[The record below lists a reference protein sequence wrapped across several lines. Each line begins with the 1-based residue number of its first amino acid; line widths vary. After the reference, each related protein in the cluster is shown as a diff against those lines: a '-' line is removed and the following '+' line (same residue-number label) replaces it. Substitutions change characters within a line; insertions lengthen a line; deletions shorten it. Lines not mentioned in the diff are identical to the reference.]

1 MNEETARQNRVTGFL
16 LGLGFGLVVGIIF
29 QPRDAFVRRPV
40 ERSKSPN
47 HDTGDRGIPESR

>member
-29 QPRDAFVRRPV
+29 QPRAADATRLA
-40 ERSKSPN
+40 ERGKSPSREMS
-47 HDTGDRGIPESR
+47 DQGIPES